1 MVTLWFNPGP
11 AKLQVVK
18 AIKET
23 LHIGL
28 KDARDAVELGRIECV
43 PSYRERLVEAIE
55 DAGGK
60 LT

>member
-23 LHIGL
+23 IDIGL
-28 KDARDAVELGRIECV
+28 REAKDAVELGRVKCEEADRQMLIN
-43 PSYRERLVEAIE
+43 AIE
-55 DAGGK
+55 VAGGIVE
-60 LT
+60 